1 MENNRSN
8 DNLPRYIEVY
18 NKILRNIKQGL
29 YEEENKLP
37 NENKLA
43 EQMGVSRMTLRQAIL
58 LLQEDGVVESRQ
70 GVGNFIHKQAISGV
84 VGLEQKGNV
93 LEKCGLRDF
102 DQVICVPQLGTSNF
116 YSDDVFERNVPV
128 LCGSNLFY
136 HSKNKC
142 CAHCFSIIPMDV
154 DFISGYD
161 IMVPEQVIKLLS
173 DDIYKYAKAVQFEIK
188 IIKNQESLI
197 DNGFDKDIESLLLII
212 EKMMDY
218 GGKVICL
225 NKYHIPVQYVNI
237 KINALKNND

>member
-84 VGLEQKGNV
+84 VG
-93 LEKCGLRDF
+93 
-102 DQVICVPQLGTSNF
+102 
-116 YSDDVFERNVPV
+116 
-128 LCGSNLFY
+128 
-136 HSKNKC
+136 
-142 CAHCFSIIPMDV
+142 
-154 DFISGYD
+154 
-161 IMVPEQVIKLLS
+161 
-173 DDIYKYAKAVQFEIK
+173 
-188 IIKNQESLI
+188 
-197 DNGFDKDIESLLLII
+197 
-212 EKMMDY
+212 
-218 GGKVICL
+218 
-225 NKYHIPVQYVNI
+225 
-237 KINALKNND
+237 